1 MASLFRRAM
10 KALGM
15 LPTTRGPIVHALP
28 VFSFG
33 PRRGSR
39 EVLIAYRENGW
50 LRAVVDTVADA
61 VATPTWKAYKR
72 VGFGG
77 VKRYDARWKSAARH
91 ERRKALEEATHAGE
105 LVELPEHE
113 VLRLLESPHPEYP
126 GRELRK
132 LLQVHLDLVGE
143 TFLWLRLGQ
152 DGRPVGWEPVPPHCV
167 HMTPQPGRPYFAL
180 SYGQFSGYVPAEHM
194 LWPKHL
200 DPENPLGRGVGR
212 GTALGDQLDTMEAI
226 DKATKGTFERGGL
239 PHAVVGLDSK
249 HEDFERQEAADDLE
263 KRFKEEFRGP
273 ENAGKVWFTPGG
285 VTLAQVAINY
295 RELQADELAKSLR
308 SYVRHVYNVPP
319 ELVGD
324 TSSSNRSTSEAA
336 KYHLAEYAVAPRLE
350 FLLAWFQHRLVPLID
365 ADVILDYEDPRPQEF
380 ERVFRAM
387 TTPITEAFEFN
398 EARAFAGFEP
408 LPELEGKRPAPLP
421 GQGGGGNNTASAAAN
436 ATPEPPRDRTGEE
449 GRV

>member
-1 MASLFRRAM
+1 MASLLRRAM

-15 LPTTRGPIVHALP
+15 LPTTLGPIVHAIP

-50 LRAVVDTVADA
+50 PRAVVDTVADA

-91 ERRKALEEATHAGE
+91 ERRKALEEATQAGD

-126 GRELRK
+126 GREMHK

-167 HMTPQPGRPYFAL
+167 HMTPRPGRPYFAL

-200 DPENPLGRGVGR
+200 
-212 GTALGDQLDTMEAI
+212 
-226 DKATKGTFERGGL
+226 
-239 PHAVVGLDSK
+239 
-249 HEDFERQEAADDLE
+249 
-263 KRFKEEFRGP
+263 
-273 ENAGKVWFTPGG
+273 
-285 VTLAQVAINY
+285 
-295 RELQADELAKSLR
+295 
-308 SYVRHVYNVPP
+308 
-319 ELVGD
+319 
-324 TSSSNRSTSEAA
+324 
-336 KYHLAEYAVAPRLE
+336 APRLGPVRG
-350 FLLAWFQHRLVPLID
+350 LSRTSCGPPLGI
-365 ADVILDYEDPRPQEF
+365 R
-380 ERVFRAM
+380 
-387 TTPITEAFEFN
+387 
-398 EARAFAGFEP
+398 
-408 LPELEGKRPAPLP
+408 
-421 GQGGGGNNTASAAAN
+421 
-436 ATPEPPRDRTGEE
+436 
-449 GRV
+449 